1 MEALLLAG
9 GKAERLGAAA
19 QGLPKPLVPVAG
31 YPIAEYTV
39 ARLVDAG
46 VTRVIVAC
54 RGGDEEIFVTALA
67 GLGAEIDVVG
77 EETPLGRG
85 GGLRLA
91 ASRRAEGGPVLAL
104 NGDELL
110 DVDFP
115 ALLADHERAGAAATI
130 VVAQVNSPF
139 GVVDLEADGTVSGF
153 REGPKLEHW
162 VNSGVYVLGEDA
174 LALLPEQGDH
184 EQSTFPQLAA
194 ERRLRAHR
202 HEGVWL
208 TVNTP
213 KDLRRATEF
222 IDAHPE
228 WKPQRQ
234 NERRLDGA
242 HQ

>member
-9 GKAERLGAAA
+9 GKAERLGDAA

-31 YPIAEYTV
+31 SPLAEYTV

-46 VTRVIVAC
+46 VKRVIVAC
-54 RGGDEEIFVTALA
+54 RAGTEDVFRNALA

-77 EETPLGRG
+77 EEKPLGRG

-91 ASRRAEGGPVLAL
+91 ASRRQESGSVLAM

-110 DVDFP
+110 DVDFSD
-115 ALLADHERAGAAATI
+115 LLADHERGGAAATI
-130 VVAQVNSPF
+130 VVAQVRSPF
-139 GVVDLEADGTVSGF
+139 GVVDLADDGTVTGF
-153 REGPKLEHW
+153 REAPKLEHW

-174 LALLPEQGDH
+174 LELLPEQGDH
-184 EQSTFPQLAA
+184 EVSTFPQLAA
-194 ERRLRAHR
+194 ERRLRAYR

-213 KDLRRATEF
+213 KDLRRAAEF
-222 IDAHPE
+222 MEEHPD
-228 WKPQRQ
+228 WKPQRIS
-234 NERRLDGA
+234 A
-242 HQ
+242 